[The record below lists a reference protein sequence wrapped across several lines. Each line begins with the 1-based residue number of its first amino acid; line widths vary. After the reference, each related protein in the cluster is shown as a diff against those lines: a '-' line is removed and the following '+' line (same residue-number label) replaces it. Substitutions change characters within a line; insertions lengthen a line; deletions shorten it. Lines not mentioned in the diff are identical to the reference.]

1 MSIAWIIGGV
11 GLFLLGMSLMT
22 DGLKSLAGDRLR
34 VVLSS
39 MTGRP
44 VRAFV
49 SGAGLTVAVQSSS
62 ATSLATIGMVSAG
75 LLSFPQAVGVI
86 IGAAVGT
93 TSTGWIVS
101 LLGLK
106 FSIASVA
113 MPMVGIGVLVKL
125 FTRDRRAAVG
135 MAIAGFGLIFVGIDT
150 LKTAMESASAH
161 MNPASLPGGTA
172 WGDVALVGIGVAMT
186 VVMQS
191 SSAAVAMTMAALHA
205 GTITLEQGVSLVVGA
220 NVGTTVTPMLAAIG
234 ATTAAKRTAAAH
246 VVFNTASS
254 AIGLA
259 AIPAFLW
266 IVGAVTPDADRS
278 VVSLAAF
285 HTGFTLVGA
294 LVFLPFVRRYAGLIA
309 RLVRDR
315 DGALTINLDDTV
327 ASVPAVAVD
336 AARRATM
343 EAGAILAE
351 AVRETAAVGAVSAQ
365 TRRGVEEVD
374 GALDRVR
381 SFLARVRTDS
391 NASEHAAHIGV
402 LHAIDHFERLIEG
415 LGERELAAR
424 VRRSGAEL
432 GDQAARLAESAARVR
447 DAMHRGR
454 GDADAEAA
462 TEAGEASSAIAS
474 YRRAQRVRV
483 LQRTASGDVPPD
495 DALDVLEAA
504 RWLDRLG
511 YHLWRGTVHL
521 LAPAQAGGAPERH
534 RVFAEP
540 ERHPGD
546 SGQWK
551 VDTGH
556 REGTESSQ
564 G

>member
-39 MTGRP
+39 VTGRP
-44 VRAFV
+44 LRAFL

-113 MPMVGIGVLVKL
+113 MPMVGVGVLVKL

-135 MAIAGFGLIFVGIDT
+135 MVIAGFGLIFVGIDT

-161 MNPASLPGGTA
+161 MNPGSLPGGTA

-191 SSAAVAMTMAALHA
+191 SSAAVAMTMAALHS
-205 GTITLEQGVSLVVGA
+205 GSITLEQGVSLVVGA

-259 AIPAFLW
+259 AIPLFLW
-266 IVGAVTPDADRS
+266 IVRSVTPDADRS
-278 VVSLAAF
+278 VLSLAAF

-294 LVFLPFVRRYAGLIA
+294 LVFVPFARAYAGLIA
-309 RLVRDR
+309 RLVRER
-315 DGALTINLDDTV
+315 DGALTLHLDDTV

-336 AARRATM
+336 AARRAVM
-343 EAGAILAE
+343 EAGAILVE
-351 AVRETAAVGAVSAQ
+351 AVRETAAVGAASPD
-365 TRRGVEEVD
+365 TRRGIEEVD

-381 SFLARVRTDS
+381 SFLGRVRTDP
-391 NASEHAAHIGV
+391 NAAEHVAHIGV

-415 LGERELAAR
+415 LGERELAVR

-432 GDQAARLAESAARVR
+432 GDPAARLAESAASVR
-447 DAMHRGR
+447 DALRRGS
-454 GDADAEAA
+454 GAEAA
-462 TEAGEASSAIAS
+462 GEAGEASSAIAS

-504 RWLDRLG
+504 RWLDRLA

-540 ERHPGD
+540 ERHTED
-546 SGQWK
+546 SGPWT
-551 VDTGH
+551 VDSGH
-556 REGTESSQ
+556 EKSTQEPQ

>member
-44 VRAFV
+44 ALAFL

-62 ATSLATIGMVSAG
+62 ATSLATIGLVSAG

-113 MPMVGIGVLVKL
+113 MPMVGVGVLVKL
-125 FTRDRRAAVG
+125 FTHDRCAAAG

-150 LKTAMESASAH
+150 LKTAMESAAGQV
-161 MNPASLPGGTA
+161 NPASLPGGTA

-191 SSAAVAMTMAALHA
+191 SSAAVATTMAALHA
-205 GTITLEQGVSLVVGA
+205 GAISLEQGVSLVVGA

-254 AIGLA
+254 AFGLA

-266 IVGAVTPDADRS
+266 IVGVVMADAERP
-278 VVSLAAF
+278 VLSLAAF

-294 LVFLPFVRRYAGLIA
+294 AAFLPFVRQYAGLIA
-309 RLVRDR
+309 RLVRER
-315 DGALTINLDDTV
+315 DGALTVNLDDTV

-336 AARRATM
+336 AARRAVM

-351 AVRETAAVGAVSAQ
+351 AVRETAAVGAVSGE
-365 TRRGVEEVD
+365 TRRSVEEVD

-381 SFLARVRTDS
+381 SFLGRVRTDP
-391 NASEHAAHIGV
+391 NASEHTTHIGL

-415 LGERELAAR
+415 LGERELA
-424 VRRSGAEL
+424 VLVQRSGTEL
-432 GDQAARLAESAARVR
+432 GDPAARLAESAASVR
-447 DAMHRGR
+447 DAMRRGP
-454 GDADAEAA
+454 GGADAEAA
-462 TEAGEASSAIAS
+462 NVAGEASSAIAS

-495 DALDVLEAA
+495 DALSVLEAA
-504 RWLDRLG
+504 RWLDRLA

-521 LAPAQAGGAPERH
+521 LAPARAGGAPERH

-540 ERHPGD
+540 ERHAGESGRWTVD
-546 SGQWK
+546 SGQE
-551 VDTGH
+551 
-556 REGTESSQ
+556 EGTGQPRE
-564 G
+564 